1 MSDIAILV
9 DSFRTKKGE
18 NINIEKLHPC
28 RLYYLRLCGNGSSNF
43 KIKYENPRRPKRR
56 KQILKIMQN
65 LGYNKT
71 CYIRQKNGT

>member
-9 DSFRTKKGE
+9 DTFRTKKGE

-43 KIKYENPRRPKRR
+43 KIKYENPRRR
-56 KQILKIMQN
+56 KQILRIMQN

-71 CYIRQKNGT
+71 VFIRQKNGT